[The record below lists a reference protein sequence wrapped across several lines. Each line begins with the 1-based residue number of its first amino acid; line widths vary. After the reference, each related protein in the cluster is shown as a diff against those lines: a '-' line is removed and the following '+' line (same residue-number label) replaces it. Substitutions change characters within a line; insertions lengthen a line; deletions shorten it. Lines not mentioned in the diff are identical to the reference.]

1 MQAQEQSSTLPS
13 RESFSSQIMP
23 SEVIASADQILHE
36 VPWLARIRPNGQ
48 SHHPRLYRALKRAM
62 DLSLIVLCL
71 PMLILAFI
79 ACMVALK
86 LESPR
91 ASVFFT
97 QMRTGQRGQ
106 RFRMFK
112 FRTMVPE
119 AEELKRKLAH
129 LNKLQWPDFKVDDDP
144 RVTRVGRLLR
154 RSSLDELP
162 QLINVILGEMSLV
175 GPRPT
180 SFGSE
185 TYEEWQKARL
195 EAIPGMTGL
204 WQIAGR
210 GDVEFDERVQIDMSY
225 IERQSLSLD
234 LLILLQTVY
243 AVVRHKGAY

>member
-1 MQAQEQSSTLPS
+1 MQAQEQSSILPT
-13 RESFSSQIMP
+13 REAFTSQTIQP
-23 SEVIASADQILHE
+23 NVIASADEVLHY

-48 SHHPRLYRALKRAM
+48 SHRPRLYRALKRVM

-71 PMLILAFI
+71 PMLILAFA
-79 ACMVALK
+79 ACIVALK
-86 LESPR
+86 LEAPR
-91 ASVFFT
+91 APAFFR
-97 QMRTGQRGQ
+97 QMRTGERGR

-112 FRTMVPE
+112 FRTMVPD
-119 AEELKRKLAH
+119 AEERKQELAH
-129 LNKLQWPDFKVDDDP
+129 LNKLQWPDFKVDNDP
-144 RVTRVGRLLR
+144 RVTRVGHWLR

-162 QLINVILGEMSLV
+162 QLLNVILGDMSLV

-180 SFGSE
+180 SFDSE

-204 WQIAGR
+204 WQITGR
-210 GDVEFDERVQIDMSY
+210 ASVEFDERVHIDLSY

-243 AVVRHKGAY
+243 AVVRHKGAC

>member
-1 MQAQEQSSTLPS
+1 MQAQEQSSILPR
-13 RESFSSQIMP
+13 RESFSNQ
-23 SEVIASADQILHE
+23 VIPRQGSASADDILHE
-36 VPWLARIRPNGQ
+36 VPWLARIRPNGR
-48 SHHPRLYRALKRAM
+48 SHRPRLYRALKRTM

-91 ASVFFT
+91 GPVFFM
-97 QMRTGQRGQ
+97 QLRTGEGGR

-112 FRTMVPE
+112 FRTMVPDAE
-119 AEELKRKLAH
+119 AQKRKLAH
-129 LNKLQWPDFKVDDDP
+129 LNKLQWPDFKVDNDP
-144 RVTRVGRLLR
+144 RVTRVGRWLR

-162 QLINVILGEMSLV
+162 QLINVVLGQMSLV

-195 EAIPGMTGL
+195 NAIPGMTGL
-204 WQIAGR
+204 WQITGR
-210 GDVEFDERVQIDMSY
+210 GNVEFDERVHIDLSY